1 MEKEKIDKQE
11 VINKKLKKVIEE
23 IIIQEEDYFSDKFDG
38 RDFKEIKKHKNQ
50 VSQIVLGNELLV
62 EYLKAFIV
70 DGIDMYYYLKKK

>member
-23 IIIQEEDYFSDKFDG
+23 IIIQEEDYFADKFDG

-50 VSQIVLGNELLV
+50 VSQIVLTNELLV
-62 EYLKAFIV
+62 EYLRAFIV